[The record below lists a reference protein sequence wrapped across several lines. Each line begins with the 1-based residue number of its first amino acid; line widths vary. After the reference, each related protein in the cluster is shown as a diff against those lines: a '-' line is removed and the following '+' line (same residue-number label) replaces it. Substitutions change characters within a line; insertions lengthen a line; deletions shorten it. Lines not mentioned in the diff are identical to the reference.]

1 MELAAIEEDQIVR
14 LGAVV
19 YVNAFIFLWGCLRVY
34 IMNMYESTQEVGDNS
49 RG

>member
-19 YVNAFIFLWGCLRVY
+19 YVNAFFFFGVVY
-34 IMNMYESTQEVGDNS
+34 VCTL
-49 RG
+49 